1 MTDKKTS
8 EPKQKTKPR
17 GIDEYG
23 DPYDPIEIP
32 IPKKKDVLSV
42 LKKAAQPVSK
52 KTEKKSD

>member
-17 GIDEYG
+17 GIDEHG
-23 DPYDPIEIP
+23 NPYDPIEIP
-32 IPKKKDVLSV
+32 VPKKKDVLNV

-52 KTEKKSD
+52 RPKKKS